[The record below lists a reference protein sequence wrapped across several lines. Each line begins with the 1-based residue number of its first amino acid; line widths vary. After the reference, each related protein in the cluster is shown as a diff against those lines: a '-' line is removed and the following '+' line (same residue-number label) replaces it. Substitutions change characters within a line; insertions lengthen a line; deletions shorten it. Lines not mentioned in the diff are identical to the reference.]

1 MAKKQTRKYK
11 PTESKYKGGAK
22 EMYVTYDLEQKTRGN
37 GSAMYPKVKRVY
49 IAGDVTDWKS
59 GRVRKSSG
67 RTVSGVAI
75 QYEQTRT
82 GYRRKGY
89 TAERDG
95 TTYKVKPTTV
105 EGSSQEFRKVVEV
118 PGDAKNVNFYTK
130 AGKLP
135 KKY

>member
-105 EGSSQEFRKVVEV
+105 KGSSQEFRKVVEV